1 MIMEQNIMQWLRKI
15 LLGVIILAG
24 IVAVVIF
31 YLIATLDIE
40 AHRSKIKFII
50 SQSLDR
56 EIRIEGKIGLKI
68 SLWPHFFVE
77 DISIGNPSW
86 AKVSDLARVK
96 RFEIQVALLPLL
108 RKELKILELKLIG
121 ADVHLERDQNGTPN
135 WLMKG
140 FDSGQPGAK
149 VLPAVLDM
157 QIENSTIT
165 FHVKERP
172 DITLSIDELGAT
184 LGMNQAFQ
192 IEGNLIVKDILI
204 RLALHGGKLH
214 QLFSRTSPWPI
225 QGHILIDGLPIR
237 LEGFI
242 TDPIELQKIRLKLA
256 TEEGIGDKLK
266 SLFDGRLHEVGDVRI
281 NLEVT
286 AIEAGHRVKI
296 VSKASQLDLTKLT
309 TGKRFKPVSGAKID
323 SFESTF
329 ESDGRTIN
337 DIILNSRS
345 SLFAKKIDVHW
356 QPLNVKR
363 SKILHIESI
372 KMQAEPRQAMNVQ
385 IQSRFESVQ
394 TILTLK
400 YDRII
405 NLIWRDKPWLFQV
418 RIQTE
423 GVDAGMTARVH
434 QPFDKKHITGTINA
448 KIANLD
454 QLGKLFRYKLP
465 SWGPAAAS
473 GKFEF
478 SNNHLRVSDIK
489 GIFARANVNG
499 SMALIL
505 NKPTKVSLNLLV
517 KGLDVEN
524 LRPKHDPDTGIFIKV
539 NDLKLV
545 AEGSGNS
552 IIESFLQA
560 SWELT
565 AQAGHMRWRSR
576 TKSIQY
582 DFNVSDFRATSDQDQ
597 AISLSLKSRHND
609 VALQLYGKLG
619 KLSELI
625 NQDKPFPLDLK
636 IKAGDMTVGFNGF
649 LRKPLKDFRVE
660 GGFEIQ
666 TARVTTIAKLLG
678 KNWEHNQTL
687 SISGQLNYKPVQIHF
702 GNVKLVTTGVSM
714 AGEATYT
721 SDDSPRFD
729 IHLQNNVIDLAKY
742 INQKDK
748 TKNNMPSEKLT
759 QKAQRVIPDFSV
771 DSNLLKYSS
780 IAVQIVD
787 LKMMYGTEHI
797 TTINTK
803 LSIVNGLLT
812 LQPFEGYSPTGSSTQ
827 ASLILDTA
835 VAPPQVALS
844 WNTKNLDYGLILN
857 NLKITKDVVGTLD
870 LKLGLKGQGLSLR
883 ELIGNANG
891 TLEIV
896 ADKGRI
902 PKRVLEMWGGG
913 LVRLLI
919 PTTWFEKDVTDL
931 NCAVSRFDINDGILH
946 SNVLLADTERITVA
960 GETVLDLKTEQI
972 TGLFQP
978 KNKEANL
985 LRLGTPIKVSGT
997 LVNIKAGPAQSRIV
1011 TMGKLILGLSYPGSL
1026 ILLFGDLGTAEKN
1039 PCKALLDLSLPL
1051 GQQGEEN
1058 KTG

>member
-1 MIMEQNIMQWLRKI
+1 MEQKIKQWLRKV

-24 IVAVVIF
+24 IVAVVLF

-40 AHRSKIKFII
+40 TYRSKIKFII

-56 EIRIEGKIGLKI
+56 EIRIQGKIGLKI
-68 SLWPHFFVE
+68 SLWPHFVVE
-77 DISIGNPSW
+77 DISIENPNW
-86 AKVSDLARVK
+86 AKVSDFARVK

-121 ADVHLERDQNGTPN
+121 ADVHLERDQKGTPN

-140 FDSGQPGAK
+140 RDSGQLEEKMLPS
-149 VLPAVLDM
+149 VLYM
-157 QIENSTIT
+157 HIENSTIT
-165 FHVKERP
+165 LHVKERP
-172 DITLSIDELGAT
+172 PITLSIDELEAT
-184 LGMNQAFQ
+184 LGMNQVFK
-192 IEGNLIVKDILI
+192 IGGNLIVKDIPIGLT
-204 RLALHGGKLH
+204 LHGGKLH
-214 QLFSRTSPWPI
+214 QMFSRTSPWPI
-225 QGHILIDGLPIR
+225 QGHILIDGLPIK
-237 LEGFI
+237 LGGFI
-242 TDPIELQKIRLKLA
+242 TDPIELQKIRLKLG
-256 TEEGIGDKLK
+256 TEGDISDKLK
-266 SLFDGRLHEVGDVRI
+266 SLFDGRLYEVGDLRI
-281 NLEVT
+281 NLEIT

-296 VSKASQLDLTKLT
+296 VSKASQLDLTKLI
-309 TGKRFKPVSGAKID
+309 TGKRIKSVSGAKID

-345 SLFAKKIDVHW
+345 SLFAKKIDVHLH
-356 QPLNVKR
+356 PLNVKR
-363 SKILHIESI
+363 SKILHIENI
-372 KMQAEPRQAMNVQ
+372 KMQAEPRQAMKVQ
-385 IQSRFESVQ
+385 IQSRFESVKS
-394 TILTLK
+394 ILTLK

-405 NLIWRDKPWLFQV
+405 NLIWRDRPWPFQA

-423 GVDAGMTARVH
+423 GVDAGLSARVH

-448 KIANLD
+448 KIVNLD
-454 QLGKLFRYKLP
+454 KLRKLFRHKLP
-465 SWGPAAAS
+465 SWGPVAAS

-478 SNNHLRVSDIK
+478 SNNHLHVSDIK
-489 GIFARANVNG
+489 GVFARANVNG
-499 SMALIL
+499 NIALIL
-505 NKPTKVSLNLLV
+505 NKPAKVSLNLLV
-517 KGLDVEN
+517 KGLDVKN

-539 NDLKLV
+539 NNLKLV
-545 AEGSGNS
+545 GEGSGNS
-552 IIESFLQA
+552 ISESFLRA

-565 AQAGHMRWRSR
+565 AQEGHMRWRSR

-582 DFNVSDFRATSDQDQ
+582 DFNVSDFKMTSDQDQ
-597 AISLSLKSRHND
+597 AMSLSLKGRHND
-609 VALQLYGKLG
+609 LDLQLYGKLG
-619 KLSELI
+619 MLSELI
-625 NQDKPFPLDLK
+625 NQEKPFPLALK
-636 IKAGDMTVGFNGF
+636 IKADDMTAEFNGF

-666 TARVTTIAKLLG
+666 TAKVTTIGKLLG
-678 KNWEHNQTL
+678 KNWQHNQTL
-687 SISGQLNYKPVQIHF
+687 SISGQFNYKPVQIHL
-702 GNVKLVTTGVSM
+702 GNVKLVTKGVSM
-714 AGEATYT
+714 AGEVIYT
-721 SDDSPRFD
+721 SDASPRFD
-729 IHLQNNVIDLAKY
+729 IQFQNNVIDLAKY

-748 TKNNMPSEKLT
+748 TKNNTPSEKLT
-759 QKAQRVIPDFSV
+759 HKAQRVIPDFSF
-771 DSNLLKYSS
+771 DSNLLKYLS

-787 LKMMYGTEHI
+787 LKMMYGAEHI

-812 LQPFEGYSPTGSSTQ
+812 LQPFDGHSPTGSSTQ
-827 ASLILDTA
+827 ASLIMDTA
-835 VAPPQVALS
+835 VAPPQLALS
-844 WNTKNLDYGLILN
+844 WNIKNIDYGLILN
-857 NLKITKDVVGTLD
+857 NLKIAKDVVGRLD
-870 LKLGLKGQGLSLR
+870 LKLRLKGQGLSLR
-883 ELIGNANG
+883 EVIGNANG

-902 PKRVLEMWGGG
+902 PKWALEVWGGG

-931 NCAVSRFDINDGILH
+931 NCAVSRFDINDGIMH

-960 GETVLDLKTEQI
+960 GETVLDLKTEKI

-978 KNKEANL
+978 KNKKAAL

-997 LVNIKAGPAQSRIV
+997 LTKIKADSAQSRIV

-1051 GQQGEEN
+1051 DQQGEEN
-1058 KTG
+1058 KTE